1 MHSLAI
7 GAYKKSLSLTQEQR
21 EILVGLLLGDAC
33 LETQNKG
40 RTYRLK
46 IEQSARHGPYVRHLY
61 EVFRPWVLTPPRTKE
76 CTASN
81 GSKSLSWAFHTVS
94 HTAFRFYAHQFYD
107 GAKKRV
113 PRLIHR
119 WLTSRGLAYWFM
131 DDGSMKSNQSKGVI
145 FNTHGF
151 ELGDV
156 ERLIECLQTCFGLR
170 ASRRSQK
177 DGNQIYVSGASF
189 EDFVELVNSF
199 VQVAM
204 RYKVPQARRTR
215 LPKR

>member
-1 MHSLAI
+1 MRSLAI
-7 GAYKKSLSLTQEQR
+7 EAYKKTLMLSREQR

-33 LETQNKG
+33 LETQNLG

-46 IEQSARHGPYVRHLY
+46 IEQSARHEEYVRHLY
-61 EVFRPWVLTPPRTKE
+61 EVFRPWVLTPPRTRE

-81 GSKSLSWAFHTVS
+81 ASKSLSWVFSTIS
-94 HTAFRFYAHQFYD
+94 HEAFRFYAHQFYD
-107 GAKKRV
+107 GTKKRV
-113 PRLIHR
+113 PQLIHR

-131 DDGSMKSNQSKGVI
+131 DDGSMKSSQSKGI
-145 FNTHGF
+145 LFNTHSF

-156 ERLIECLQTCFGLR
+156 ERLIYCLQTQFGLQANLCR
-170 ASRRSQK
+170 QK
-177 DGNQIYVSGASF
+177 DGNQIYISGASF
-189 EDFVELVNSF
+189 EDFVKWIDPFIL
-199 VQVAM
+199 VAM